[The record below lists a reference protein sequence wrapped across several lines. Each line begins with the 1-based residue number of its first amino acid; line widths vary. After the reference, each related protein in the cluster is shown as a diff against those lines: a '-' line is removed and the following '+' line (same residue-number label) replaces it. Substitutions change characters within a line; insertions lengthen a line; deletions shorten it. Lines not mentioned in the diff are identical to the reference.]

1 VSEPPDQRQILIDAR
16 EKAQRLLD
24 DLLRQQREMPEPV
37 AELNEAIAAAQAL
50 LIALEDTQN

>member
-1 VSEPPDQRQILIDAR
+1 MSEPPDQRQILIDAR

>member
-24 DLLRQQREMPEPV
+24 DLLRQQREMPEPA

-50 LIALEDTQN
+50 LIALEDI

>member
-24 DLLRQQREMPEPV
+24 DLLRQQREMPEPA

-50 LIALEDTQN
+50 LIALEDIQN